1 MTHVESVVDSPLIVR
16 AAGVVVLR
24 RSEHNQGVWE
34 VLVVHRPRYD
44 DWSLPKGKVEPNEHP
59 AVTAVRE
66 CDEETGLHVRLGPP
80 LADITYLDRG
90 RLKTVHYWV
99 ATVVHDEGFIPDD
112 EVDEITWCPVDQVHL
127 LLDYPGD
134 IGVVQQARELPPT
147 IPLVVLRHARAMKR
161 VDFKG
166 KVDAE
171 RPLSGTGRSQAKA
184 LIPVLDAYGI
194 TSVVTSDAERCF
206 QTVRRYAKSIETP
219 ASRESAFS
227 EEGHAADAQ
236 LTRARAAEL
245 ALTSEPTVLCTH
257 RPVLPTVMSA
267 IAAELG
273 ADPGQRTWEPRL
285 RPGGCLVI
293 HRAWHPGDLYR
304 FIAMERHE
312 PFAE

>member
-1 MTHVESVVDSPLIVR
+1 MESVVDSPLIVR

-236 LTRARAAEL
+236 LTSSRAAEL

>member
-1 MTHVESVVDSPLIVR
+1 VESVVDSPLIVR

-34 VLVVHRPRYD
+34 VLVVHRPSYD